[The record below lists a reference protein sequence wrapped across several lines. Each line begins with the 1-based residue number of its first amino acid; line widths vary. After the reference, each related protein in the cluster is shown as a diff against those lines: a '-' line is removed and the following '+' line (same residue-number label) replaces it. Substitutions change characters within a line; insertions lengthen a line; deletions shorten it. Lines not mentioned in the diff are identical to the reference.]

1 MVIFYYSDI
10 HILQKKMKKI
20 NVGIIGRNFG
30 YKVIFKALK
39 NIKAFNVIGFSFK
52 KKKLMSF
59 PGDIKVYK
67 NWKSLISDKKINAV
81 FISSPPKTHKEIIK
95 YSIKKKKTYFL

>member
-1 MVIFYYSDI
+1 
-10 HILQKKMKKI
+10 MKKI

-39 NIKAFNVIGFSFK
+39 NVKAFNVLGFSFK
-52 KKKLMSF
+52 HKNLMSF
-59 PGDIKVYK
+59 PRNIKVYK

-95 YSIKKKKTYFL
+95 YSIKKNKHIFLS